1 MRKFEFLKIYNSPF
15 KLPRLKFYIGTVA
28 IGTPYFLPRKWV
40 KATPEMAMKSAMD
53 EIAEMKKW
61 NEKNTNS
68 DFKHTIRS
76 LDEIYQQKLRYQFP
90 VPKKIGF
97 DFVGLGYKTKW
108 SDTDYRHEW
117 DPIWSFVFFKW
128 QIALIFSG
136 PDSMSTSHY
145 WEAWLYYKN
154 HIDKDLLSMETRVE
168 VLKKE
173 FPQTYTIYKNDGS
186 EEKIN
191 YYDVILKKKYN
202 G

>member
-1 MRKFEFLKIYNSPF
+1 MRNFEFLKIYNSPF
-15 KLPRLKFYIGTVA
+15 KLPRLKFYIGKVA

-61 NEKNTNS
+61 NEKNTNN

-76 LDEIYQQKLRYQFP
+76 LDEVYQQKLRYQFP

-136 PDSMSTSHY
+136 PDSMSTSNY

-154 HIDKDLLSMETRVE
+154 HIDKDLLSMEARVE

-173 FPQTYTIYKNDGS
+173 FSQTYTIYKNDGS
-186 EEKIN
+186 KEKIN